1 MAVYTQISLQE
12 AQELFKF
19 IGNVQSI
26 EGITEGV
33 ENTNY
38 LVRLEDNQ
46 KFILTLFEKRT
57 NKSDLPYFNNF
68 MRKINADGIS
78 CPLSQSISGKEIFTL
93 KNKNCCIYSFI
104 EGRPLNDINKENLF
118 SLGQSVVKLHQAGE
132 DRNLFRE
139 NNMLLPSW
147 KMITNNLQTTKE
159 INNKNEYDYILKN
172 INELQ
177 DLFPTDLRQF
187 NIHADLFPDNVFFID
202 KKVSGFI
209 DFFFSCTDT
218 LVYDLATL
226 INAWF
231 FEKQKF
237 NEENYSYFLNSY
249 LQNFELKTEE
259 KNCLNFYLKAS
270 AVRFFLTR
278 TYDYHF
284 NNEGEVK
291 HKDPQD
297 FFEIYRFH
305 EKNNLQDFF

>member
-177 DLFPTDLRQF
+177 ALFPQ
-187 NIHADLFPDNVFFID
+187 I
-202 KKVSGFI
+202 
-209 DFFFSCTDT
+209 
-218 LVYDLATL
+218 
-226 INAWF
+226 
-231 FEKQKF
+231 
-237 NEENYSYFLNSY
+237 
-249 LQNFELKTEE
+249 
-259 KNCLNFYLKAS
+259 
-270 AVRFFLTR
+270 
-278 TYDYHF
+278 
-284 NNEGEVK
+284 
-291 HKDPQD
+291 
-297 FFEIYRFH
+297 
-305 EKNNLQDFF
+305 